1 MIDAGARTRSRC
13 TGRLVLDEM
22 TAQDAGA
29 SSPPV
34 RTHLGWA
41 AISVAVAQIGT
52 IAAAAITSVIIA
64 RRLGPHGT
72 GVFALLGSFVDVIVM
87 VVGLGLAQGITYTV
101 SHGQWSVRT
110 ALRYSLLA
118 ATLLGA
124 IGIGLGVL
132 TFAVIG
138 GTILRG
144 ATTQMTH
151 IALLAVPTALAG
163 SFWAV
168 IVLAAGR
175 YNTYSAFTFAQAAAN
190 CVGIAVL
197 VIAFGLVGAVSGYAG
212 AYLLVAAVTGVWV
225 WRHRPQLQRSAD
237 AATGHAAQP
246 AGLLTGVQFGLK
258 TWAGNLLQYV
268 NYRLDLFL
276 VSAFASS
283 AAVGVYSVAVSL
295 TALGWILPDA
305 LHTVLFPRT
314 ASIAHAGAG
323 AAGRK
328 EAEDA
333 IMRASRHSVLLVV
346 PTGLLLVVL
355 LVVVVPVLYGSRF
368 SQTVTLGLLLLP
380 GVLAL
385 GWAKVLSAATTGL
398 GFPEYALWTA
408 AIVAPITV
416 GMYLALVPPFGA
428 TGAALSSTAS
438 YLLTTIF
445 SAYYLKRATG
455 MSLRAITTP
464 SRADV
469 QDYVDMFRHT
479 RVARYLAARRPRAG
493 NR

>member
-1 MIDAGARTRSRC
+1 
-13 TGRLVLDEM
+13 M

-29 SSPPV
+29 SSPPA

-41 AISVAVAQIGT
+41 AISVALAQIGT

-64 RRLGPHGT
+64 RKLGPHGT
-72 GVFALLGSFVDVIVM
+72 GVFALIGSFVDVIVM

-110 ALRYSLLA
+110 ALRHSLLA
-118 ATLLGA
+118 ATVLGA
-124 IGIGLGVL
+124 IGVGLGVIVFEL
-132 TFAVIG
+132 IG

-144 ATTQMTH
+144 ATRQMTDV
-151 IALLAVPTALAG
+151 ALIAVPTALAG

-190 CVGIAVL
+190 CVGIGVL
-197 VIAFGLVGAVSGYAG
+197 VIAFGLIGAVSGYAA
-212 AYLLVAAVTGVWV
+212 AYLLVAVVTGVWV
-225 WRHRPQLQRSAD
+225 WRRADDLQRSAD
-237 AATGHAAQP
+237 ASTGHAAEP
-246 AGLLTGVQFGLK
+246 AGLRTGVHFGLK

-276 VSAFASS
+276 VSAFATS
-283 AAVGVYSVAVSL
+283 ADVGVYSVAVSL

-314 ASIAHAGAG
+314 ASIASAAAG

-333 IMRASRHSVLLVV
+333 IMRASRHSILLVL
-346 PTGLLLVVL
+346 PTALVLVVL
-355 LVVVVPVLYGSRF
+355 LVVVVPILYGSKF
-368 SQTVTLGLLLLP
+368 AQTVTLGLLLLP

-385 GWAKVLSAATTGL
+385 GWAKILSAATTGL

-416 GMYLALVPPFGA
+416 VLYLALVPPLGA

-438 YLLTTIF
+438 YLLTTVF

-455 MSLRAITTP
+455 MSLRAMTTP

-469 QDYVDMFRHT
+469 QDYVDMFRGT
-479 RVARYLAARRPRAG
+479 RAARYLAARKVRTEDH
-493 NR
+493 